1 VYDNRVIRFI
11 MILGIMNGALFFLG
25 IAGSFNL
32 LTIPLAA
39 LCVFII
45 EKSVSAFG
53 NLLSGWIPGRPDHY
67 AQFSADLQ
75 KIKYSKRIGHFDE
88 ALSLVNELLYQ
99 EPDFPE
105 ALFLKAHILW
115 EGFGNAEASK
125 GYLKRIQQLVPE
137 DETLHQW
144 ASNYYDEMTSG
155 MEGRQTTKPADEN
168 KRLKTLKKKK
178 D

>member
-1 VYDNRVIRFI
+1 MYDNRVIRFI
-11 MILGIMNGALFFLG
+11 MILGIMNGALLTISIWSGAFSVYLH
-25 IAGSFNL
+25 L

-45 EKSVSAFG
+45 EKSGSAFG

-88 ALSLVNELLYQ
+88 ALRLVNELLYQ
-99 EPDFPE
+99 APDFPE

-125 GYLKRIQQLVPE
+125 GYLKKIQQLVPE

-155 MEGRQTTKPADEN
+155 MESRQTTLPPDEN
-168 KRLKTLKKKK
+168 S
-178 D
+178 

>member
-1 VYDNRVIRFI
+1 MYDNRVIRFL
-11 MILGIMNGALFFLG
+11 MILGIMNGALFTIGAFTGAFSVFL
-25 IAGSFNL
+25 NL

-45 EKSVSAFG
+45 EKSGSAFG

-88 ALSLVNELLYQ
+88 ALHLVNELLYKA
-99 EPDFPE
+99 PDFPD

-115 EGFGNAEASK
+115 EGFGNAEASR

-144 ASNYYDEMTSG
+144 ASSYYDEMTNG
-155 MEGRQTTKPADEN
+155 MDGRHTTKPADEN
-168 KRLKTLKKKK
+168 N
-178 D
+178 

>member
-1 VYDNRVIRFI
+1 MYDNRVIRFI
-11 MILGIMNGALFFLG
+11 MILGIMNGALLTISIWSGAFSVFL
-25 IAGSFNL
+25 NL

-45 EKSVSAFG
+45 EKSGSAFG

-99 EPDFPE
+99 APDFPE

-125 GYLKRIQQLVPE
+125 GYLKKIQQLVPE

-155 MEGRQTTKPADEN
+155 MEGRQTTKAADEN
-168 KRLKTLKKKK
+168 N
-178 D
+178 